1 MCWEK
6 VSDVAAEGTVRGFYV
21 DGSRDGDY
29 EDGAGRMQVKWYSY
43 SGIESQVSQGD
54 WVVVEGIL
62 MQSDA
67 SSPYTSGYYIRPSS
81 SAGIQLI
88 TQDTVLRLSEAVRQK
103 KDGTAALAGL
113 SVTVHGV
120 AAGPTGQWHES
131 NTAFAMVS
139 PRQTPGLDPVYP
151 SGGLYVY
158 GEGIAA
164 ARGSGRGVDSDRR
177 VGKRGLRWQR
187 VAHTVNTYSHCVRT
201 TGFERKIY
209 LHRLESRA
217 ITGAGIDAPSKSREE

>member
-1 MCWEK
+1 MRVLGK

-88 TQDTVLRLSEAVRQK
+88 TQMCIRDRCVMCCATPPFSAESGRLSNRA
-103 KDGTAALAGL
+103 
-113 SVTVHGV
+113 S
-120 AAGPTGQWHES
+120 W
-131 NTAFAMVS
+131 
-139 PRQTPGLDPVYP
+139 
-151 SGGLYVY
+151 GG
-158 GEGIAA
+158 
-164 ARGSGRGVDSDRR
+164 
-177 VGKRGLRWQR
+177 W
-187 VAHTVNTYSHCVRT
+187 
-201 TGFERKIY
+201 
-209 LHRLESRA
+209 
-217 ITGAGIDAPSKSREE
+217 

>member
-1 MCWEK
+1 MALRCQTLIPSIPTPLYEEVELDPGLRFEGMPVRVLGK

-67 SSPYTSGYYIRPSS
+67 SRPYTSGYYIRPSS

-88 TQDTVLRLSEAVRQK
+88 TQDTVLRLSEAVPK
-103 KDGTAALAGL
+103 
-113 SVTVHGV
+113 
-120 AAGPTGQWHES
+120 
-131 NTAFAMVS
+131 
-139 PRQTPGLDPVYP
+139 
-151 SGGLYVY
+151 
-158 GEGIAA
+158 
-164 ARGSGRGVDSDRR
+164 RR
-177 VGKRGLRWQR
+177 MAPLRWL
-187 VAHTVNTYSHCVRT
+187 A
-201 TGFERKIY
+201 
-209 LHRLESRA
+209 
-217 ITGAGIDAPSKSREE
+217 

>member
-1 MCWEK
+1 MRVLGK

-67 SSPYTSGYYIRPSS
+67 SSPYTSGYYIRPSG

-120 AAGPTGQWHES
+120 AAGPTG
-131 NTAFAMVS
+131 
-139 PRQTPGLDPVYP
+139 
-151 SGGLYVY
+151 SGMRA
-158 GEGIAA
+158 IPP
-164 ARGSGRGVDSDRR
+164 
-177 VGKRGLRWQR
+177 LRWSVR
-187 VAHTVNTYSHCVRT
+187 AKRLASHRCT
-201 TGFERKIY
+201 PAADSMCMEK
-209 LHRLESRA
+209 E
-217 ITGAGIDAPSKSREE
+217 